1 MASALWLPQG
11 VLRHPGGMELTAK
24 EVVGPGSWLDLM
36 CALRVEPNVV
46 NAPAAAYEP
55 NPVCTLYVCMH
66 VCMSVCIYV
75 FMLLYT
81 SHKQSL

>member
-1 MASALWLPQG
+1 
-11 VLRHPGGMELTAK
+11 MELTAE

-66 VCMSVCIYV
+66 VRMYVCIYV
-75 FMLLYT
+75 FMYVYI
-81 SHKQSL
+81 SHK